1 MDIKKQAIK
10 FSKIINNNA
19 KDIFSVLS
27 QQDIKKYDFIMDTYR
42 RSDITKNTQFMRAF
56 RAYYIMRYTT
66 QSYADRFFQ
75 VMEELKHVEKP
86 DLGFVSRSLYSIDE
100 RHELSFITKM
110 MHTRFNNYPIFD
122 KFVCK
127 FFGFQ
132 RPKGSIENKILES
145 QIIIDTMSATYAY
158 IKEQRVIQ
166 ATINKFDAL
175 FPNNISF
182 EKKIDFLIWAYG
194 KVQEQAAKFSRHSN
208 QLLCK
213 ECKQVIDTTDF
224 YCRCCGVKLK

>member
-1 MDIKKQAIK
+1 MDNEKQAIK
-10 FSKIINNNA
+10 FAKIINDNA
-19 KDIFSVLS
+19 NSIFSVLS
-27 QQDIKKYDFIMDTYR
+27 QQDIQRYDFIMDTYR
-42 RSDITKNTQFMRAF
+42 QGDITKNTQFMRAF
-56 RAYYIMRYTT
+56 KAYYIMRYT
-66 QSYADRFFQ
+66 SKRYIDKFFR

-86 DLGFVSRSLYSIDE
+86 DLGFVSRPLYSIDE

-110 MHTRFNNYPIFD
+110 MHTRFDNYPIFD

-127 FFGFQ
+127 FFGFK
-132 RPKGSIENKILES
+132 RPDGSIENKILES

-158 IKEQRVIQ
+158 IKEQKAIQ
-166 ATINKFDAL
+166 ATIDKFDVL

-194 KVQEQAAKFSRHSN
+194 KAQEQVVGYIAHSN

-224 YCRCCGVKLK
+224 YCRHCGVKLR